1 MDSTK
6 LFVRSPCEI
15 PFLRDQAR
23 MILALAEE
31 SSRGMSVRENDDFGF
46 MAIQCLYKQIQ
57 HAEALLILEPRR
69 DAGLIARAM
78 IDGLYQL
85 LWTVHD
91 PDARARRWR
100 SFSIIHDW
108 GLIQGRLREGIP
120 VEDAV
125 IKQNQLAL
133 STFGDLH
140 RLTKPKPGSSD
151 LYYRKWSGSVTL
163 SNMADV
169 VGRELYDGPYGE
181 LSDWE
186 HWGVSG
192 IGESMSRKDGHI
204 TVDSNSERGTMLA
217 LLALFQCVMQTLQV
231 VDIHFS
237 QNLAEKL
244 EQITNTFRKTLD
256 SFQA

>member
-1 MDSTK
+1 
-6 LFVRSPCEI
+6 
-15 PFLRDQAR
+15 
-23 MILALAEE
+23 MILALADE
-31 SSRGMSVRENDDFGF
+31 SSRDISVREDDDFGF
-46 MAIQCLYKQIQ
+46 MVMQFLYKQMQ

-69 DAGLIARAM
+69 DAGLIARTM

-91 PDARARRWR
+91 RDARARRWR

-108 GLIQGRLREGIP
+108 RLIQGRRREGIP
-120 VEDAV
+120 VEDVV
-125 IKQNQLAL
+125 IKQNELAL

-140 RLTKPKPGSSD
+140 RLKKPKPGSSD
-151 LYYRKWSGSVTL
+151 PYHRKWSGAVTL
-163 SNMADV
+163 SDMADI

-192 IGESMSRKDGHI
+192 IGESISRKDGQL
-204 TVDSNSERGTMLA
+204 TVDSDTERGTMLA
-217 LLALFQCVMQTLQV
+217 LLALFQCVVQTLQV
-231 VDIHFS
+231 VEIHFS
-237 QNLAEKL
+237 LNLTEKL
-244 EQITNTFRKTLD
+244 EQITSTFRTTLD